1 MSRDLKFTEFTVN
14 QLPPDDPRLD
24 KVIPLHVKELSR
36 GAGRKLIEQGAVY
49 VNRKRCTKNSK
60 VINVGDKVRVMLSA
74 QPAGPGQRGQA
85 KDDEFRF
92 SAERI
97 IFEDKDLIV
106 VNKPPFLPTHETIDS
121 ARNHLQRSVQQF
133 LGAREKKVAANVYL
147 GIHHRL
153 DVNTSGAILF
163 TKRKEANAAV
173 AQAFQER
180 EVQKTYLAVCL
191 GELKE
196 PRVITSFLAESKQ
209 NKRIICS
216 VRSGGKYAETAARGL
231 ETKLI
236 QARKVSLIEASP
248 KTGRTHQIR
257 VHLAENGLPILG
269 DETYGVRFQGVA
281 RTLLHAWKLELL
293 GKTFRAPLP
302 DDFAS
307 LDFHEPGE

>member
-1 MSRDLKFTEFTVN
+1 MPRKPTATEFTV
-14 QLPPDDPRLD
+14 QELPPDDPRLD
-24 KVIPLHVKELSR
+24 KVIPLHVKDLSR
-36 GAGRKLIEQGAVY
+36 GASRKLIEQGAVY

-60 VINVGDKVRVMLSA
+60 VMHTGDKVRVMLS
-74 QPAGPGQRGQA
+74 PVERE
-85 KDDEFRF
+85 KDEEFRF
-92 SAERI
+92 GPERI
-97 IFEDKDLIV
+97 LFEDQDLIV

-121 ARNHLQRSVQQF
+121 SRHHLQRAVSVF
-133 LGAREKKVAANVYL
+133 LAERDRKLPGRVYL

-163 TKRKEANAAV
+163 TKRKEANAPV

-180 EVQKTYLAVCL
+180 LVQKTYLAVSL
-191 GELKE
+191 GELQE
-196 PRVITSFLAESKQ
+196 AVVIKSFLAESRQ

-216 VRSGGKYAETAARGL
+216 VKSGGKYAETAVRCL

-257 VHLAENGLPILG
+257 VHLAENNLPILG
-269 DETYGVRFQGVA
+269 DDTYGVRFQGVS

-307 LDFHEPGE
+307 LAFHEPEA